1 METITTII
9 SLLSRYGMMF
19 VKGTGVTLYMAFLTV
34 LFGAILGSLICLA
47 RRVNFAPLRWVAAA
61 YVEVIRGTPM
71 LLQITL
77 SYLTLPELLHMDIQP
92 LYCVILA
99 LILNSAAYVS
109 EIIRAGIQAVD
120 VGQAEAAR
128 SLGLSSSMT
137 MREIILPQAIKNI
150 LPALGNEFITL
161 FKDTALVT
169 TIGGKELLY
178 AAQAV
183 GARTYSVLFP
193 YLGIAVIYLVMV
205 ILFTW
210 LLGIFERRLRASDRR

>member
-47 RRVNFAPLRWVAAA
+47 RRVYFAPLRWVAAA

-150 LPALGNEFITL
+150 LPALCNEFIMIVKDSSLGSTFFVGELMTVQATIKGALYLTL
-161 FKDTALVT
+161 EPLMIVAMIYFCLTFTLSKGVV
-169 TIGGKELLY
+169 LL
-178 AAQAV
+178 
-183 GARTYSVLFP
+183 
-193 YLGIAVIYLVMV
+193 
-205 ILFTW
+205 
-210 LLGIFERRLRASDRR
+210 ERRMSRGD

>member
-1 METITTII
+1 MATII

-47 RRVNFAPLRWVAAA
+47 RRSRFAPLRWVAAA

-77 SYLTLPELLHMDIQP
+77 SYLVLPDLLNMDIQP

-128 SLGLSSSMT
+128 SLGLSSTMT

-150 LPALGNEFITL
+150 LPALCNEFIMIVKDSSLGSTFFVGELMTVQATIKGALYLTL
-161 FKDTALVT
+161 EPLMIVAMIYFCLTFTLSKGVV
-169 TIGGKELLY
+169 LL
-178 AAQAV
+178 
-183 GARTYSVLFP
+183 
-193 YLGIAVIYLVMV
+193 
-205 ILFTW
+205 
-210 LLGIFERRLRASDRR
+210 ERRMSRGD

>member
-47 RRVNFAPLRWVAAA
+47 RRVNFAPLRWVATA

-150 LPALGNEFITL
+150 LPALCNEFIMIVKDSSLGSTFFVGELMTVQATIKGALYLTL
-161 FKDTALVT
+161 EPLMIVAMIYFCLTFTLSKGVV
-169 TIGGKELLY
+169 LL
-178 AAQAV
+178 
-183 GARTYSVLFP
+183 
-193 YLGIAVIYLVMV
+193 
-205 ILFTW
+205 
-210 LLGIFERRLRASDRR
+210 ERRMSRGD

>member
-128 SLGLSSSMT
+128 SLGLSQT
-137 MREIILPQAIKNI
+137 QNLRYIIFPQALKNI
-150 LPALGNEFITL
+150 LPAIANEFVVIIKESAITY
-161 FKDTALVT
+161 
-169 TIGGKELLY
+169 TIGVQDIMSAVNAVKGATFIIVEPLLVATAIY
-178 AAQAV
+178 FC
-183 GARTYSVLFP
+183 LCFP
-193 YLGIAVIYLVMV
+193 TSKIIAY
-205 ILFTW
+205 
-210 LLGIFERRLRASDRR
+210 FERRMSRGDKR

>member
-150 LPALGNEFITL
+150 LPALCNEFIMIVKDSSLGSTFFVGELMTVQATIKGALYLTL
-161 FKDTALVT
+161 EPLMIVAMIYFCLTFTLSKGVV
-169 TIGGKELLY
+169 LL
-178 AAQAV
+178 
-183 GARTYSVLFP
+183 
-193 YLGIAVIYLVMV
+193 
-205 ILFTW
+205 
-210 LLGIFERRLRASDRR
+210 ERRMSRGD

>member
-120 VGQAEAAR
+120 VGQAEAR

-150 LPALGNEFITL
+150 LPALCNEFIMIVKDSSLGSTFFVGELMTVQATIKGALYLTL
-161 FKDTALVT
+161 EPLMIVAMIYFCLTFTLSKGVV
-169 TIGGKELLY
+169 LL
-178 AAQAV
+178 
-183 GARTYSVLFP
+183 
-193 YLGIAVIYLVMV
+193 
-205 ILFTW
+205 
-210 LLGIFERRLRASDRR
+210 ERRMSRGD

>member
-150 LPALGNEFITL
+150 LPALCNEFIMIVKDSSLGSTFFGGELMTVQATIKGALYLTL
-161 FKDTALVT
+161 EPLMIVAMIYFCLTFTLSKGVV
-169 TIGGKELLY
+169 LL
-178 AAQAV
+178 
-183 GARTYSVLFP
+183 
-193 YLGIAVIYLVMV
+193 
-205 ILFTW
+205 
-210 LLGIFERRLRASDRR
+210 ERRMSRGD

>member
-1 METITTII
+1 
-9 SLLSRYGMMF
+9 MMF

-150 LPALGNEFITL
+150 LPALCNEFIMIVKDSSLGSTFFVGELMTVQATIKGALYLTL
-161 FKDTALVT
+161 EPLMIVAMIYFCLTFTLSKGVV
-169 TIGGKELLY
+169 LL
-178 AAQAV
+178 
-183 GARTYSVLFP
+183 
-193 YLGIAVIYLVMV
+193 
-205 ILFTW
+205 
-210 LLGIFERRLRASDRR
+210 ERRMSRGD

>member
-77 SYLTLPELLHMDIQP
+77 SYLTRPELLHMDIQP

-150 LPALGNEFITL
+150 LPALCNEFIMIVKDSSLGSTFFVGELMTVQATIKGALYLTL
-161 FKDTALVT
+161 EPLMIVAMIYFCLTFTLSKGVV
-169 TIGGKELLY
+169 LL
-178 AAQAV
+178 
-183 GARTYSVLFP
+183 
-193 YLGIAVIYLVMV
+193 
-205 ILFTW
+205 
-210 LLGIFERRLRASDRR
+210 ERRMSRGD

>member
-1 METITTII
+1 M
-9 SLLSRYGMMF
+9 
-19 VKGTGVTLYMAFLTV
+19 
-34 LFGAILGSLICLA
+34 
-47 RRVNFAPLRWVAAA
+47 
-61 YVEVIRGTPM
+61 IRGTPM

-150 LPALGNEFITL
+150 LPALCNEFIMIVKDSSLGSTFFVGELMTVQATIKGALYLTL
-161 FKDTALVT
+161 EPLMIVAMIYFCLTFTLSKGVV
-169 TIGGKELLY
+169 LL
-178 AAQAV
+178 
-183 GARTYSVLFP
+183 
-193 YLGIAVIYLVMV
+193 
-205 ILFTW
+205 
-210 LLGIFERRLRASDRR
+210 ERRMSRGD

>member
-150 LPALGNEFITL
+150 LPALCNEFIMIVKDSSLGSTFFVGELMTVQATIKGALYLTL
-161 FKDTALVT
+161 EPLMIVAMIYFCLTFSLSKGVV
-169 TIGGKELLY
+169 LL
-178 AAQAV
+178 
-183 GARTYSVLFP
+183 
-193 YLGIAVIYLVMV
+193 
-205 ILFTW
+205 
-210 LLGIFERRLRASDRR
+210 ERRMSRGD

>member
-1 METITTII
+1 MATII

-34 LFGAILGSLICLA
+34 LFGTIFGSLICLA

-77 SYLTLPELLHMDIQP
+77 VYLVLPDLLHLDIKP

-99 LILNSAAYVS
+99 LIMNSSAYVS

-120 VGQAEAAR
+120 PGQMEAAR
-128 SLGLSSSMT
+128 SLGLSGAMT

-150 LPALGNEFITL
+150 LPALCNEFIMIVKDSSLGSTFFVGELMTVQATIKGALYLTL
-161 FKDTALVT
+161 EPLMIVA
-169 TIGGKELLY
+169 TIYFCLTFTLSKGVVLL
-178 AAQAV
+178 
-183 GARTYSVLFP
+183 
-193 YLGIAVIYLVMV
+193 
-205 ILFTW
+205 
-210 LLGIFERRLRASDRR
+210 ERRMSRGD

>member
-9 SLLSRYGMMF
+9 SLLSRYGMVF

-150 LPALGNEFITL
+150 LPALCNEFIMIVKDSSLGSTFFVGELMTVQATIKGALYLTL
-161 FKDTALVT
+161 EPLMIVAMIYFCLTFTLSKGVV
-169 TIGGKELLY
+169 LL
-178 AAQAV
+178 
-183 GARTYSVLFP
+183 
-193 YLGIAVIYLVMV
+193 
-205 ILFTW
+205 
-210 LLGIFERRLRASDRR
+210 ERRMSRGD

>member
-9 SLLSRYGMMF
+9 SLLSRHGMMF

-150 LPALGNEFITL
+150 LPALCNEFIMIVKDSSLGSTFFVGELMTVQATIKGALYLTL
-161 FKDTALVT
+161 EPLMIVAMIYFCLTFTLSKGVV
-169 TIGGKELLY
+169 LL
-178 AAQAV
+178 
-183 GARTYSVLFP
+183 
-193 YLGIAVIYLVMV
+193 
-205 ILFTW
+205 
-210 LLGIFERRLRASDRR
+210 ERRMSRGD

>member
-99 LILNSAAYVS
+99 LIMNSAAYVS
-109 EIIRAGIQAVD
+109 EIIRAGIQAMD

-150 LPALGNEFITL
+150 LPALCNEFIMIVKDSSLGSTFFVGELMTVQATIKGALYLTL
-161 FKDTALVT
+161 EPLMIVAMIYFCLTFTLSKGVV
-169 TIGGKELLY
+169 LL
-178 AAQAV
+178 
-183 GARTYSVLFP
+183 
-193 YLGIAVIYLVMV
+193 
-205 ILFTW
+205 
-210 LLGIFERRLRASDRR
+210 ERRMSRGD

>member
-92 LYCVILA
+92 LYCVILS

-150 LPALGNEFITL
+150 LPALCNEFIMIVKDSSLGSTFFVGELMTVQATIKGALYLTL
-161 FKDTALVT
+161 EPLMIVAMIYFCLTFTLSKGVV
-169 TIGGKELLY
+169 LL
-178 AAQAV
+178 
-183 GARTYSVLFP
+183 
-193 YLGIAVIYLVMV
+193 
-205 ILFTW
+205 
-210 LLGIFERRLRASDRR
+210 ERRMSRGD

>member
-77 SYLTLPELLHMDIQP
+77 SYLTLPELLHRDIQP

-150 LPALGNEFITL
+150 LPALCNEFIMIVKDSSLGSTFFVGELMTVQATIKGALYLTL
-161 FKDTALVT
+161 EPLMIVAMIYFCLTFTLSKGVV
-169 TIGGKELLY
+169 LL
-178 AAQAV
+178 
-183 GARTYSVLFP
+183 
-193 YLGIAVIYLVMV
+193 
-205 ILFTW
+205 
-210 LLGIFERRLRASDRR
+210 ERRMSRGD

>member
-61 YVEVIRGTPM
+61 YMEVIRGTPM

-150 LPALGNEFITL
+150 LPALCNEFIMIVKDSSLGSTFFVGELMTVQATIKGALYLTL
-161 FKDTALVT
+161 EPLMIVAMIYFCLTFTLSKGVV
-169 TIGGKELLY
+169 LL
-178 AAQAV
+178 
-183 GARTYSVLFP
+183 
-193 YLGIAVIYLVMV
+193 
-205 ILFTW
+205 
-210 LLGIFERRLRASDRR
+210 ERRMSRGD

>member
-1 METITTII
+1 M
-9 SLLSRYGMMF
+9 
-19 VKGTGVTLYMAFLTV
+19 

-137 MREIILPQAIKNI
+137 MREIILPQAS
-150 LPALGNEFITL
+150 
-161 FKDTALVT
+161 
-169 TIGGKELLY
+169 
-178 AAQAV
+178 
-183 GARTYSVLFP
+183 RTSCP
-193 YLGIAVIYLVMV
+193 PCA
-205 ILFTW
+205 T
-210 LLGIFERRLRASDRR
+210 SSS